1 MKKADMK
8 VYRERLLLL
17 RARLRG
23 DVTSMADV
31 ALRKSGVE
39 TAGGAS
45 MPIHM
50 AELGSDNYEQEFTL
64 SIMANEEDQLG
75 LINDA
80 LQRIE
85 DGTFGKCTDCG
96 GVIPKTRLNAI
107 PFAPCCIKCAE
118 ARDLNGGRAA
128 S

>member
-8 VYRERLLLL
+8 VYRERLLAI

-39 TAGGAS
+39 NGGGAS

-64 SIMANEEDQLG
+64 SLMANEEDQLEQ
-75 LINDA
+75 IEEA

-85 DGTFGKCTDCG
+85 NGTYGKCVDCG
-96 GVIPKTRLNAI
+96 GVIPKTRLNVI
-107 PFAPCCIKCAE
+107 PHAPVCIKCAE
-118 ARDLNGGRAA
+118 ARDQNGGY
-128 S
+128 SS